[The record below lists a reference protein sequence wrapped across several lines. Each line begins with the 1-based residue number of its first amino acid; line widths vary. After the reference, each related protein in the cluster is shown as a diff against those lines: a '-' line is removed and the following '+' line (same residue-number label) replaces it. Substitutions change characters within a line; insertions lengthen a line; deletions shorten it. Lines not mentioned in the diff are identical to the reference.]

1 MSLWKIYQRVIGRV
15 IKGEFYMDR
24 IFKEIFTY
32 LQGKEMYYEGL
43 LCTNARLNLT
53 SEQERSAEKCLNL
66 VKDITSKIHTILHN
80 TKKDTSLEQMFNG
93 YINDWNAIARLANDN
108 VICEEKTKEL
118 NSDLLQKI
126 IGSFE
131 SLAKKE

>member
-1 MSLWKIYQRVIGRV
+1 M
-15 IKGEFYMDR
+15 
-24 IFKEIFTY
+24 
-32 LQGKEMYYEGL
+32 
-43 LCTNARLNLT
+43 
-53 SEQERSAEKCLNL
+53 
-66 VKDITSKIHTILHN
+66 KDITSKIHKILHN